1 MKVRRNSNVS
11 VYNFNYLLKL
21 KFSIKFNWHTGTIL
35 NLTDEP
41 KTWEKVQKWCRMGAL
56 CT

>member
-41 KTWEKVQKWCRMGAL
+41 ETWEKVQKWCRMGAL